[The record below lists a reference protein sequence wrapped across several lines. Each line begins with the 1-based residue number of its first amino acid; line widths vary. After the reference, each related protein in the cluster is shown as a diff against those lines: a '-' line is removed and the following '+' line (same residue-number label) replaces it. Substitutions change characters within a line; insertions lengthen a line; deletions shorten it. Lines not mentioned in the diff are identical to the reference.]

1 MMNGMRSAA
10 AVLAAVLAG
19 GLALALSGPASAGVW
34 SPSDATTGGTRAGGM
49 CRGEPAQIINVAM
62 WSGTDERDVVVADA
76 AVVDNIY
83 TYGGDDLICIVNSG
97 VRTDRVIVDSGD
109 GDDTVQTVGGSNVI
123 YSGRDDDI
131 IYLNGS
137 DENVWTESGN
147 DDIWGLG
154 VSNGLNAD
162 GGSGNDMV
170 QGSLGNDWLYGGA
183 GDDLIIGADG
193 ADMLHGGYGNDKV
206 EGGAGTDTL
215 DGDDDTD
222 TCIDDAASTFVECES
237 VVYSPPFILTS

>member
-1 MMNGMRSAA
+1 MNGTRSAA
-10 AVLAAVLAG
+10 TVLTC
-19 GLALALSGPASAGVW
+19 GLALALSWPAASAGVW
-34 SPSDATTGGTRAGGM
+34 SPSDPPTGTRAGGV
-49 CRGEPAQIINVAM
+49 CRGEPAQLINVAM

-76 AVVDNIY
+76 AVVDHIY
-83 TYGGDDLICIVNSG
+83 TYGGNDLICIVNSG
-97 VRTDRVIVDSGD
+97 RRTDQVIVDSGD

-154 VSNGLNAD
+154 VSSGLNAD
-162 GGSGNDMV
+162 GGYGNHMV
-170 QGSLGNDWLYGGA
+170 QGSPGDDWLYGGD
-183 GDDLIIGADG
+183 GDDLIIGTDG
-193 ADMLHGGYGNDKV
+193 TDMLHGGYGNDKV
-206 EGGAGTDTL
+206 EGVAGADTL

-237 VVYSPPFILTS
+237 AVYSQPLILTG